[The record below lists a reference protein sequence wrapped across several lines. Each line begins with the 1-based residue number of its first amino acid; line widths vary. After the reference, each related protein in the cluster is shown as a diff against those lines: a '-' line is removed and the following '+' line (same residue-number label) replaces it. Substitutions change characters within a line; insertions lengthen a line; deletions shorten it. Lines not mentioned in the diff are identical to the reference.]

1 MELTCIIMA
10 GGKSTRMESHDEKT
24 IIPIL
29 GKPMIEYVIEA
40 AKGSKVNQI
49 IVATSPNAPKTSK
62 LVKKFDLELFETA
75 GEGYHEDLG
84 QILEKFD
91 LKIVLIIS
99 GDFPLISSNDID
111 RIITFHR
118 TAKKSSLSV
127 MARVEDFEK
136 FNLQPTYIM
145 EYQDQKLVPVGIN
158 IIDGRKK
165 TNITNV
171 VILQMSLIAPKVSP
185 LIPLKFLF
193 AIPYINN
200 EGILLPTKITND

>member
-165 TNITNV
+165 TNEWQEEAIMIVSEPQFLINV
-171 VILQMSLIAPKVSP
+171 NTKKDLELVEKYLIESK
-185 LIPLKFLF
+185 K
-193 AIPYINN
+193 
-200 EGILLPTKITND
+200 E